1 MERVIIHSDMNSCYA
16 SIECSLNP
24 ELKGKPVAVGGS
36 IEDRHGIILA
46 KTEQAKVY
54 GVKTGEPIWQAK
66 NRCPDLIV
74 VKPHFESYLKY
85 FSLAHDIYSRYTD
98 KIEPM
103 GLDEA
108 WCDLTGSI
116 TLFGSVERIVD
127 EIRERFKNELGL
139 TVSVGISYNKIFA
152 KLGSD
157 LAANDGVYRI
167 SKNDFKE
174 KVWKLPA
181 GAMMGVGKRTAARL
195 ASYGIKTVGDIASTS
210 SEWLMKVFGIAG
222 KEMWIFANG
231 LDNSRVMQDGCCPP
245 VKSIGHGITCT
256 ADLVNTQEVWKVF
269 LSLSQDVSKRL
280 YNSSLSA
287 SAIQIAIKDNKLV
300 TRQFQRDLP
309 YLTQSAKEI
318 AEAAVKL
325 FSENYDWNY
334 DVRAVS
340 VRAINLKDENEPE
353 QLSFYTDYAKHEKQ
367 RRIDDAVIDL
377 RRRFGE
383 KSVFNCC
390 LLTENKIPG
399 HNKDKIPLPK
409 RMYR

>member
-36 IEDRHGIILA
+36 VEDRHGIILA
-46 KTEQAKVY
+46 KTEQAKGC

-66 NRCPDLIV
+66 NKCPGLIV
-74 VKPHFESYLKY
+74 VRPHFERYLKY
-85 FSLAHDIYSRYTD
+85 FSLAHNIYARYTD

-116 TLFGSVERIVD
+116 TLFGSAERIAD
-127 EIRERFKNELGL
+127 EIRESFKKELGI

-157 LAANDGVYRI
+157 LAANDSVYRI
-167 SKNDFKE
+167 TREDYKE
-174 KVWKLPA
+174 KVWCLPA
-181 GAMMGVGKRTAARL
+181 GAMMGVGRRTEKKL
-195 ASYGIKTVGDIASTS
+195 ASYGIRTIGDIAATS
-210 SEWLMKVFGIAG
+210 PEWLTNVFGVMGGEI
-222 KEMWIFANG
+222 WTFANG
-231 LDNSRVMQDGCCPP
+231 LDSSRVMTDGYRPP

-256 ADLVNTQEVWKVF
+256 ADLVCTDEVWKVF
-269 LSLSQDVSKRL
+269 LALSQDVSKRL
-280 YNSSLSA
+280 RNASLSA
-287 SAIQIAIKDNKLV
+287 SAIQIAVKDNKLL
-300 TRQFQRDLP
+300 TRQFQCDLP
-309 YLTQSAKEI
+309 YLTQSATEI
-318 AEAAVKL
+318 AEAAIKL
-325 FSENYDWNY
+325 FSKNYSWSY

-340 VRAINLKDENEPE
+340 VRAINLKDENAPE
-353 QLSFYTDYAKHEKQ
+353 QLSLYTDYKKHERQKK
-367 RRIDDAVIDL
+367 IDDTVMEL

-409 RMYR
+409 KMFR

>member
-36 IEDRHGIILA
+36 EEDRHGIILA
-46 KTEQAKVY
+46 KTEQAKKC
-54 GVKTGEPIWQAK
+54 GVKTGEPIWQARNK
-66 NRCPDLIV
+66 CPELIV
-74 VKPHFESYLKY
+74 VKPHFDVYVRY
-85 FSLAHDIYSRYTD
+85 FSLAHDIYARYTD

-103 GLDEA
+103 GLDEV
-108 WCDLTGSI
+108 WCDITDSI
-116 TLFGSVERIVD
+116 LLFGSAEKIAD
-127 EIRERFKNELGL
+127 GIRESFRNELGI

-157 LAANDGVYRI
+157 IASADSVYTI
-167 SKNDFKE
+167 KKEDFKN
-174 KVWKLPA
+174 KVWPLPVCS
-181 GAMMGVGKRTAARL
+181 MMGVGRRTGAKL
-195 ASYGIKTVGDIASTS
+195 ESYGIKSIGDLAKASP
-210 SEWLMKVFGIAG
+210 EWLTTVFGVVG
-222 KEMWIFANG
+222 KDMWLFANG
-231 LDNSRVMQDGCCPP
+231 MDSSRVMPDGYSAP
-245 VKSIGHGITCT
+245 VKSIGHGITCK
-256 ADLVNTQEVWKVF
+256 ADLVNTDEVWKVF

-280 YNSSLSA
+280 RNAGLSA
-287 SAIQIAIKDNKLV
+287 SGIQISVRDNKLV
-300 TRQFQRDLP
+300 TRQFQCELP
-309 YLTQSAKEI
+309 YLTRSAKEI
-318 AEAAVKL
+318 AEAAIRL
-325 FSENYDWNY
+325 FSESYNWNY

-340 VRAINLKDENEPE
+340 VRAINLKDESSPE
-353 QLSFYTDYAKHEKQ
+353 QLNFYSDYKKHERQQK
-367 RRIDDAVIDL
+367 IDDTVMEL